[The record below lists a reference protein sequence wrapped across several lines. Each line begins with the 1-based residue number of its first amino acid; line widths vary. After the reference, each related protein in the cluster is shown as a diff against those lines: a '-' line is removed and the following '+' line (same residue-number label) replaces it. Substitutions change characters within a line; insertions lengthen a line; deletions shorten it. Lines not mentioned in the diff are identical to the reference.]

1 MNLSFSHAVDVGS
14 SRVNCCA
21 AKGLIFAI
29 CVGLLAGTSPVILAQ
44 ENAQPQSPTLML
56 NLPPEIA
63 SETVQINYFMLGPFG
78 GYGGYVTR
86 NKGRVFYDIPASV
99 DGKPAGAVKI
109 IAYMPGCE
117 IVKLEI
123 TIQGAFEQRTLPCR
137 ALGRVPLRGRIS
149 PVSRPQI
156 SGVEVEIN
164 YEADWDHEFFCI
176 SDGMVTSI
184 QVAAVIPD
192 EDGQFEVELPD
203 FFNQADL
210 GKGSFQF
217 VLRNRSSGNII
228 AMLKP
233 GNIPRFV
240 GGLAIRSSYDPFV
253 LFSVDPSISTPPS
266 TNSGL
271 VEDRRND

>member
-1 MNLSFSHAVDVGS
+1 MNFTFSHAVHVSS
-14 SRVNCCA
+14 SRVRCCA
-21 AKGLIFAI
+21 AKRLIFAT
-29 CVGLLAGTSPVILAQ
+29 CVGLLAVARPAILAQ
-44 ENAQPQSPTLML
+44 QNTQPRPPTITL
-56 NLPPEIA
+56 NLPPDIV
-63 SETVQINYFMLGPFG
+63 SETVQINYFIG
-78 GYGGYVTR
+78 GYGGYVTKE
-86 NKGRVFYDIPASV
+86 KGRVSYDIPASV
-99 DGKPAGAVKI
+99 DGKAAGAVKI

-123 TIQGAFEQRTLPCR
+123 TIQGAFEARTLPCR
-137 ALGRVPLRGRIS
+137 ALGRVPLRGKIS
-149 PVSRPQI
+149 PVFRPQL

-164 YEADWDHEFFCI
+164 YEADWDHKFFGI
-176 SDGMVTSI
+176 ADGMVTSI
-184 QVAAVIPD
+184 QIAAVIPD

-233 GNIPRFV
+233 GNMPRFV

-253 LFSVDPSISTPPS
+253 LFSVAPSISTPSS
-266 TNSGL
+266 TDSGL
-271 VEDRRND
+271 VENMQKD